1 MSMAQD
7 LETWFFASVTNELPG
22 QKILSTGFTLSVQK
36 PMANTACA
44 HPIL

>member
-1 MSMAQD
+1 MSMAQN
-7 LETWFFASVTNELPG
+7 LEIWFFASVTNELPG
-22 QKILSTGFTLSVQK
+22 QKILSTALTLSVPY